1 MSWMNKILDKTRT
14 FIFSQQKSIFSS
26 AMIISTM
33 IIISSF
39 VSFLRYRVLSSYF
52 PKEQLDLFFASFR
65 IPDLIFE
72 ILITGALTTSFIPIF
87 IKYQKNKEELDINMS
102 SIINLISLF
111 LVVFIIISLI
121 FLDQLIPLI
130 TPGYSQE
137 KIQAI
142 INFSR
147 ILLIGQLPFF
157 IIGNF
162 LTGIAQS
169 NKSFIIPALAPIV
182 YNLSIIIT
190 TYFFAPTLKLTAPI
204 VGVSVG
210 AILFLLVQLPI
221 IRSSGFNYRLI
232 IKKTSGLIEFF
243 RMIIPR
249 TLTVIIAQIDATID
263 LSLTSLLGGG
273 AYTVFY
279 LAQHLQLLPVSVLGI
294 AIGQASLPYLS
305 ELFQEN
311 KIDEFKKIVTSTIFN
326 LFFLIIPISG
336 FLIFARTPLVRFF
349 FGGQMFD
356 WEATVLTAFT
366 LSYFAFSV
374 PFHGIYYFL
383 TRCFYAVLDSRTP
396 FFIGVGAIVINLTLS
411 LLMILVFKLP
421 VWSLALAFSS
431 SMIINVTLL
440 YLFFYK
446 KIGGLELKELVTE
459 TFKIASVSLFSC
471 VISYYLLKLFDG
483 LIFDT
488 TRTINVFFLL
498 ATVGLIY
505 FLLYLFLSWIFEIK
519 EIYLISKLM
528 TKAKEYQKKILEIY
542 TSYE

>member
-1 MSWMNKILDKTRT
+1 MNKILDRTRT

-26 AMIISTM
+26 AMIISSM
-33 IIISSF
+33 IVVSSC
-39 VSFLRYRVLSSYF
+39 VGFLRYRVLSSYY

-102 SIINLISLF
+102 SIINLISVF
-111 LVVFIIISLI
+111 LTAFIILSLV
-121 FLDQLIPLI
+121 FLDRLIPLI

-142 INFSR
+142 IDYSR

-157 IIGNF
+157 IVGNF

-169 NKSFIIPALAPIV
+169 NKSFFIPALAPIV

-190 TYFFAPTLKLTAPI
+190 TYFFASTLKLTAPVI
-204 VGVSVG
+204 GVSAG
-210 AILFLLVQLPI
+210 AVLFLLIQLPI
-221 IRSSGFNYRLI
+221 IKTSGFSYKLI
-232 IKKTSGLIEFF
+232 IKKTAGLIEFF
-243 RMIIPR
+243 RMIVPR

-279 LAQHLQLLPVSVLGI
+279 FAQHLQLLPVSVFGI

-305 ELFQEN
+305 ELFQEK
-311 KIDEFKKIVTSTIFN
+311 KIDEFKKIVTSTILN
-326 LFFLIIPISG
+326 LFFVVIPISG
-336 FLIFARTPLVRFF
+336 FLIFARTPLVRLF

-356 WEATVLTAFT
+356 WEATVLTAYT

-374 PFHGIYYFL
+374 PFHSIYYFL

-396 FFIGVGAIVINLTLS
+396 FFIGALAILINLSLS

-421 VWSLALAFSS
+421 VWSLALAFST
-431 SMIINVTLL
+431 SMIINVVLL
-440 YLFFYK
+440 YVFFNK
-446 KIGGLELKELVTE
+446 KIGGLEIKDLIVE
-459 TFKIASVSLFSC
+459 TTKIFAVSIFSSVF
-471 VISYYLLKLFDG
+471 SYYLLKLFDG

-498 ATVGLIY
+498 ITVGTVYLS
-505 FLLYLFLSWIFEIK
+505 LYLFLSWVLEIK
-519 EIYLISKLM
+519 EIYLISKMM